1 VTVFCNNVGATVICL
16 FLKEKPTMKI
26 KYLFCLSLVSLAISC
41 GSKIVAMQPSDPAV
55 PQMPSPPK
63 EGMDARVAEGKGLFE
78 QRCGNCHKLFS
89 PTDFKQTERSPIL
102 GRMQPK
108 ARFDDA
114 QMALV
119 HDYIYSI
126 ATP

>member
-1 VTVFCNNVGATVICL
+1 MKLRILALVALAACL
-16 FLKEKPTMKI
+16 N
-26 KYLFCLSLVSLAISC
+26 SC
-41 GSKIVAMQPSDPAV
+41 SPKVVAMQPSDPAV

-63 EGMDARVAEGKGLFE
+63 EGTAARIAEGKGLYE

-89 PTDFKQTERSPIL
+89 PTNFSQTEWAPIL
-102 GRMQPK
+102 IRMQPK
-108 ARFDDA
+108 ARFDDE

-119 HDYIYSI
+119 RDYVYSL